1 MTQTLIIIDFIN
13 EFIHPEGKIT
23 PQGMWQFCSNYGT
36 IGNAKKLIKHFRENN
51 REIIWIHL
59 GFHENYDNCSLVSP
73 RFSWSPKLWILR
85 ENTWSTEFIEEL
97 GYNPKE
103 KTITKTRVS
112 PFYNTDLEEYLRK
125 KGITEIVVA
134 GVATDLA
141 VSSIT
146 RDAHDRDFHITVV
159 RDACATISRDHHE
172 AALIAI
178 AKLWKVINTS
188 DITNTI

>member
-1 MTQTLIIIDFIN
+1 MI
-13 EFIHPEGKIT
+13 
-23 PQGMWQFCSNYGT
+23 
-36 IGNAKKLIKHFRENN
+36 
-51 REIIWIHL
+51 
-59 GFHENYDNCSLVSP
+59 SP
-73 RFSWSPKLWILR
+73 RFSWAPKAGILK

-97 GYNPKE
+97 GYNPDE

-112 PFYNTDLEEYLRK
+112 SFYKTELEEYLK
-125 KGITEIVVA
+125 QKNITDLIVA

-159 RDACATISRDHHE
+159 WDACATISRDHHE

-178 AKLWKVINTS
+178 AKLGTVLNTS
-188 DITNTI
+188 EIV